1 MKVNAKRLN
10 HVTIA
15 VPAGEHEK
23 VRAFYGGLLGLEEIP
38 RPAALNAVYDL
49 MWFKFLD
56 ILLHL
61 DFTPPWVQ
69 PAENRHVAFEVG
81 DLRRFA
87 ATWRTTEPRSARRS
101 PCRTANAFIYSTPS
115 ETISNSSKCIRD
127 VCPINGWNQKP
138 AITPR
143 WPPPSQPPSS
153 TRATRASSS

>member
-1 MKVNAKRLN
+1 MNVNAKRIN

-61 DFTPPWVQ
+61 DFSPPWVE
-69 PAENRHVAFEVG
+69 PAENRHLAFEVAN
-81 DLRRFA
+81 LAAVRRYLESRG
-87 ATWRTTEPRSARRS
+87 AT
-101 PCRTANAFIYSTPS
+101 
-115 ETISNSSKCIRD
+115 IREAVAMPD
-127 VCPINGWNQKP
+127 RERFYLLDPFGNYFELIEMH
-138 AITPR
+138 A
-143 WPPPSQPPSS
+143 
-153 TRATRASSS
+153 